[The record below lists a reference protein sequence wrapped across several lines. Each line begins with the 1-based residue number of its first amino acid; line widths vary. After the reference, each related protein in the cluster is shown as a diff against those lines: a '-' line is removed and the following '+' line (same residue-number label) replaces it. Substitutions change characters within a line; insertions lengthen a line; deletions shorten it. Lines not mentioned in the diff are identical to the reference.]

1 MNCIIID
8 DEPLAR
14 EAISNF
20 LNEHAEIHIIGEYGS
35 PVLAKEV
42 LDKVDLIFLDI
53 HMPGVNG
60 LDFAKQIKESDTLI
74 IFTTAYEEY
83 ALDSYEVDAI
93 DYLVKPIVKER
104 FEKAIRKAINYH
116 QLLHS
121 EDVIPLIETGVSTME
136 DYFFIR
142 ADRKIH
148 KVNYNE
154 VLYVEGL
161 KDYVI
166 VHTTTQKI
174 IAAMNIKTIHQ
185 QLPQNLFFRISKSYI
200 INVQH
205 ISALDNNSVFIQND
219 EIPIG
224 NIYRDAFYEA
234 YVEKKLFKR

>member
-14 EAISNF
+14 EAIRGLLKDFS
-20 LNEHAEIHIIGEYGS
+20 EINIIGEYVS
-35 PVLAKEV
+35 PLLATDN
-42 LDKVDLIFLDI
+42 LDKVELIFLDI
-53 HMPGVNG
+53 NMPGVNG
-60 LDFAKQIKESDTLI
+60 LEFAKQIKESDTLI

-121 EDVIPLIETGVSTME
+121 EENIPSIETNVS
-136 DYFFIR
+136 DAGDHFFIR

-166 VHTTTQKI
+166 VHTSTQKI

-205 ISALDNNSVFIQND
+205 IAALDNNSIFIQND

>member
-14 EAISNF
+14 EAIAQLLSDCT
-20 LNEHAEIHIIGEYGS
+20 EINIIGQFSS
-35 PVLAKEV
+35 PLLAKDS
-42 LDKVDLIFLDI
+42 LDNVDLIFLDI
-53 HMPGVNG
+53 NMPGVNG
-60 LDFAKQIKESDTLI
+60 LEFAKQLKESDTLI

-121 EDVIPLIETGVSTME
+121 EESISSIETNVSDTE

-154 VLYVEGL
+154 VLYIEGL

-166 VHTTTQKI
+166 VHTNSQKI
-174 IAAMNIKTIHQ
+174 IAAMNIKTIYQ
-185 QLPQNLFFRISKSYI
+185 QLPQNTFFRISKSYI

-205 ISALDNNSVFIQND
+205 ITALDNNSVFIQND

-224 NIYRDAFYEA
+224 NIYREAFYEA
-234 YVEKKLFKR
+234 YVEKRIFKR